1 MNKASEEH
9 FFDTNED
16 YEMLTRAINVLK
28 YQEERARD
36 DIATLKKRK
45 LEALEDPITF
55 VEKLRDG
62 TNKKLPKR
70 QIVFKCPN
78 IKWSKY
84 TWPSKNGTTSN
95 DAKLTP
101 YGIKYKSKIPSLAR
115 SSELMEEVLKGAAE
129 LGLYPEETPADEG
142 SDRESEAETP
152 LSATGLSNY
161 GDESNRN
168 TIATASTAA
177 SSTVPY
183 GKGKGKKMLSAL
195 LSPAEVN
202 SKGAKR
208 STVESSDGIKKRRRD
223 SSARNPNGSGE
234 LEVNNNTAEID
245 SMERGKGSIVNYT
258 QKPQTSLSSASTK
271 VNQNSNSETLDPK
284 PNNHNIP
291 WTDEEQQRLIELLAI
306 YPDEEIQSHR
316 FKKISKA
323 LGTRTPK
330 QVASRVQKYFIKL
343 AKNGLPVPGRM
354 PNLQGRVSKVKAS
367 KPPVEQSSRRP
378 RVSGIAYEQALPP
391 PTVYMAEGDDESV
404 IKEMMISINNNE
416 KNIVMNNDKERPSP
430 SSSSY
435 WNAEDSM
442 EDVID
447 NIHRGFS
454 CDSCLIDPIIG
465 TRYQCLDCNNS
476 SRQVDL
482 CEDCMNQGDF
492 ENEHHKITH
501 RFTKFTKYISNSNS
515 HDSKELVASNEN
527 QGNKF
532 QT

>member
-1 MNKASEEH
+1 MNKASEEL

-28 YQEERARD
+28 YQEERAHE

-55 VEKLRDG
+55 AENLRDG

-70 QIVFKCPN
+70 QTVFKCPN

-84 TWPSKNGTTSN
+84 TGPKNSATSN

-152 LSATGLSNY
+152 LLATGLSNY

-168 TIATASTAA
+168 ITTTASTDA
-177 SSTVPY
+177 SSVVPY

-195 LSPAEVN
+195 LSPAEANNRGV
-202 SKGAKR
+202 KR
-208 STVESSDGIKKRRRD
+208 STVESTDEIKKRRRD
-223 SSARNPNGSGE
+223 SLTWNPNGSSE
-234 LEVNNNTAEID
+234 LEINNNTAIG
-245 SMERGKGSIVNYT
+245 SMEKGMTTIAEYT
-258 QKPQTSLSSASTK
+258 QKPPTTSLLASPTSSSLFIK
-271 VNQNSNSETLDPK
+271 VNQNSNSETSDPK

-354 PNLQGRVSKVKAS
+354 PNLQTINTPSNNKPKKHGRVSKVKPS
-367 KPPVEQSSRRP
+367 KPPVEQSLRRP

-391 PTVYMAEGDDESV
+391 PTVYMTEGDDKNV
-404 IKEMMISINNNE
+404 IKEMMISINNKE
-416 KNIVMNNDKERPSP
+416 KNTVVNNDKEKSSP

-435 WNAEDSM
+435 WNVENSM
-442 EDVID
+442 EDAID
-447 NIHRGFS
+447 IIHRGFS

-476 SRQVDL
+476 SRQMDL
-482 CEDCMNQGDF
+482 CEDCINQGDF
-492 ENEHHKITH
+492 EN
-501 RFTKFTKYISNSNS
+501 
-515 HDSKELVASNEN
+515 
-527 QGNKF
+527 
-532 QT
+532 